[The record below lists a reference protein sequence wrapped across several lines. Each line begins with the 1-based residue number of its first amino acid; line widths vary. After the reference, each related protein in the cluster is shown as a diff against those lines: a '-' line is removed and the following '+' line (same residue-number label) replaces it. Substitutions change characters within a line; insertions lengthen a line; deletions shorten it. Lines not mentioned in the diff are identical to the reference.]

1 VILDLMLPGRDGLEI
16 LRAVRRQGSTVPIL
30 ILSAR
35 DTVPDRVNGLEL
47 GADDYLVKPFAFE
60 ELLARIRGLLRR
72 GQAHDMLRV
81 SVGDLEL
88 DRMTCRVTRAGAA
101 VDLTAREYELLEYLD
116 KAQKWPR
123 VSE

>member
-1 VILDLMLPGRDGLEI
+1 MLPGRVGLEI

-47 GADDYLVKPFAFE
+47 GADDYLIKPFAFE
-60 ELLARIRGLLRR
+60 ELLPRIRGLLRR